1 VKGVDT
7 ESGLITAE
15 FLKSILEKESDS
27 EKKHEIIC
35 KVVELLRYFKSDD
48 AFEDV
53 MGFITDIKQE
63 ALAQIANNVKD
74 KESLYYMM
82 EFLKKKGK
90 LMNKAMISHLKHDI
104 VNIVLYGMSDALEL
118 GKLKPRLVE
127 SHDAAKILGC
137 LTYHEAT
144 EILNHEPELAT
155 EILKC
160 MKDQQKYAIGD
171 MMEDIRLA
179 EKLNK
184 IGASNTW
191 RLKEVF
197 KESRRVMTVM
207 LFEHLYDNVAGV
219 MINRFFNGEKS
230 VLITLSNSMA
240 MSMPEPNEANTAYMN
255 HVQEIINKVWRV
267 YVGNS
272 IYDLL
277 LSMSNKEIK
286 NVLKR

>member
-1 VKGVDT
+1 MDHDQEQKLRKKLGYFTHQGVA
-7 ESGLITAE
+7 S
-15 FLKSILEKESDS
+15 
-27 EKKHEIIC
+27 
-35 KVVELLRYFKSDD
+35 VLRDFPHKY
-48 AFEDV
+48 
-53 MGFITDIKQE
+53 
-63 ALAQIANNVKD
+63 
-74 KESLYYMM
+74 
-82 EFLKKKGK
+82 
-90 LMNKAMISHLKHDI
+90 
-104 VNIVLYGMSDALEL
+104 
-118 GKLKPRLVE
+118 
-127 SHDAAKILGC
+127 AAKIVGC
-137 LTYHEAT
+137 LTYHKAA